1 MWFHVQAAGR
11 LIARRRGP
19 VLRMVL
25 VALVASTWC
34 IAGGMWALGTWREA
48 DARASSMTIDIVCVD
63 DTTGVAIRE
72 LSNTLSR
79 KQGVVEARL
88 LSSDAVWQEF
98 AREMKIVDENL
109 RTVADFPSI
118 VRVRLAPDYV
128 TTERVD
134 RIAADIRATSK
145 GAISSITW
153 SRSYVA
159 MVEEL
164 RRTLVVFGGAAGV
177 VSLIL
182 FGVAIS
188 YAFKAEVHRAGTDL
202 RVAEVLGASMQWIAA
217 PHLLVGLLSGATGLL
232 LSVVMIISLHA
243 SSQHLAPWIG
253 LVGVHEVGYAAGAL
267 ALIGAVVSWIQ
278 SLLAVREAMR
288 RR

>member
-1 MWFHVQAAGR
+1 MWFHLQAAGR
-11 LIARRRGP
+11 LITRRTGP

-48 DARASSMTIDIVCVD
+48 DARASSMTIDIACND
-63 DTTGVAIRE
+63 DTTGVAPRD
-72 LSNTLSR
+72 LARALAR

-88 LSSDAVWQEF
+88 LSSDAVWREF
-98 AREMKIVDENL
+98 SREMKIVDENL
-109 RTVADFPSI
+109 RTVADFPAI
-118 VRVRLAPDYV
+118 VRVRLSPDYV
-128 TTERVD
+128 TTDRVERIV
-134 RIAADIRATSK
+134 ADIRATSK
-145 GAISSITW
+145 SAISSVTW

-202 RVAEVLGASMQWIAA
+202 RVADVLGASMQWIAA
-217 PHLLVGLLSGATGLL
+217 PHLLVGLLSGAVGLL
-232 LSVVMIISLHA
+232 LSVAMILSLHA

-253 LVGVHEVGYAAGAL
+253 LVGIHEVGYAAGAL
-267 ALIGAVVSWIQ
+267 ALIGAVVSWMQ